1 MAEDNSVTI
10 NGQLTKWEWCSK
22 AGNSYLVAKAP
33 RCFPAY
39 ASVLKDK
46 AMLKL

>member
-1 MAEDNSVTI
+1 MAKDSSVII
-10 NGQLTKWEWCSK
+10 NGQLMKWGWCLR

-39 ASVLKDK
+39 ARVLKDK
-46 AMLKL
+46 TMPKL